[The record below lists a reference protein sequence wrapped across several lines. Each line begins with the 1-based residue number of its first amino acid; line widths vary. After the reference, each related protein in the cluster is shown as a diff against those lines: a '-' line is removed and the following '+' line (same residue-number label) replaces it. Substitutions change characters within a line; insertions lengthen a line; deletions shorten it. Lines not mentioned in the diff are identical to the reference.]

1 MTAGSAT
8 LPSMSVEIRY
18 ENVTLRINEQS
29 ILDSVDLV
37 VSAGE
42 SVALIGRSGA
52 GKTTALRMANALLLP
67 TSGAVVVDGIAT
79 TGHDLVGLRR
89 RTGYIIQ
96 GVGLFPHR
104 NVYDNVATVPRLK
117 GWSEERIREEAAEML
132 EAVALPFDLYRE
144 RFPHS
149 LSGGERQRVGIVR
162 ALIARPDILLCDE
175 PFGALDPIVRRELQ
189 QIVTSLRS
197 KLGTTVMFVSHDLQE
212 ALTMGDRVVLFDRGT
227 IVAVSPAADFYTQKH
242 PLVVQFAEAAL
253 AGEGP

>member
-1 MTAGSAT
+1 
-8 LPSMSVEIRY
+8 MSVEIRY
-18 ENVTLRINEQS
+18 ENVTLRMNGHQ

-37 VSAGE
+37 VPAGE

-52 GKTTALRMANALLLP
+52 GKTTALRMINALLFP
-67 TSGAVVVDGIAT
+67 TRGAVVVDGIAT
-79 TGHDLVGLRR
+79 TAHDLVELRR

-117 GWSEERIREEAAEML
+117 GWSEERIDLEAREML
-132 EAVALPFDLYRE
+132 EAVALPFDVYRH

-189 QIVTSLRS
+189 QIIISLRS
-197 KLGTTVMFVSHDLQE
+197 KLGTTVVFVSHDLQE
-212 ALTMGDRVVLFDRGT
+212 ALTIGDRVVLFDRGE
-227 IVAVSPAADFYTQKH
+227 IVAVSAAADFYTQKH
-242 PLVVQFAEAAL
+242 PLVVQFTEAAL
-253 AGEGP
+253 PGDGQ

>member
-1 MTAGSAT
+1 
-8 LPSMSVEIRY
+8 MSVEIRY
-18 ENVTLRINEQS
+18 ENVTFRLQGRP

-37 VSAGE
+37 IPPGE

-52 GKTTALRMANALLLP
+52 GKTTALRMVNALLLP
-67 TSGAVVVDGIAT
+67 SSGAVVVDGVAT
-79 TGHDLVGLRR
+79 TEHDLVELRR

-117 GWSEERIREEAAEML
+117 GWGEERIEQEAAEML
-132 EAVALPFDLYRE
+132 ESVALPFDVYRE

-189 QIVTSLRS
+189 QIIISLRS
-197 KLGTTVMFVSHDLQE
+197 KLGTTVVFVSHDLQE
-212 ALTMGDRVVLFDRGT
+212 ALTIGDRVVLFDRGEV
-227 IVAVSPAADFYTQKH
+227 VAVSAAADFYTQKH

-253 AGEGP
+253 AGEGA